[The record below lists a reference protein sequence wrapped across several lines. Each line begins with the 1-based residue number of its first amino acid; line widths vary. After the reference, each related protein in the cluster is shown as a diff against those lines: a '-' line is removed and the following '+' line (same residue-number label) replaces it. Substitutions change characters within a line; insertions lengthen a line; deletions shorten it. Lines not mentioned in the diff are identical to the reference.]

1 MKTQLNMQKIT
12 VILLSFIL
20 ATSTLIS
27 IIPLAIAQ
35 EEEYRTKQ
43 TYALIGATP
52 NPIGI
57 NQQVLL
63 HVAVTDYLVVVTD
76 GFEGLTV
83 TVTKPDGTTE
93 TLGPFRT
100 DATGGTG
107 TILVPT
113 MVGTYKLQTHFPGQW
128 YNWTRPPAFSTNIYG
143 DIWYEASDSEILELV
158 VTEEQREYYPQ
169 TQYPTE
175 YWSRPIDAQHRE
187 WATISAN
194 WLTTLPNQVAPNN
207 DDAPETAH
215 ILWAKPMQMGGL
227 AGGATGNHAFECGDA
242 YEGLFTG
249 SVIIGGVLFYNHYK
263 SGFPTQQ
270 VVAVD
275 LHTGEELWCKSLLD
289 PEGNSLRLSFGQ
301 TFYWDSYN
309 YHAVFPYLWCTSGST
324 WHAFDPFD
332 GQWVYSM
339 ENVPSGTNLYGPKGE
354 IYRYIVNLNAGTLS
368 LWNSSRVGSNSGSWG
383 SAVMGRTFNASRG
396 IEWTVN
402 IPTGLPGSITAQ
414 WFEDRIVGCD
424 APGYLTMGDLPI
436 HTWAISVSPGH
447 EGALIFNTTWIPP
460 PGDLTISWG
469 TRYSGAPSIEE
480 RVYTLWSKDT
490 QQHYGFSLDTG
501 QQIWGPTEPQPYL
514 DYLGIANI
522 IDGGILFSARMAGVV
537 NAYNVS
543 TGEHLWTYEVNDP
556 YTEILWSDNWPVRPL
571 FITDGKIY
579 YGHSEHSPVDPKP
592 RGAPFVCL
600 NVTNGEEIWRIDGAF
615 RVTDWGGLSVIG
627 DSIIATYNSYDQRV
641 YAIGRGPSAI
651 TVETPLTSIPKG
663 DSITIQGR
671 ITDISPGTRSDA
683 IMMRFP
689 NGVPAVADEVMSEW
703 MKYVYMQF
711 PMPSNVEGVEVI
723 LEAVD
728 PTGHYFVIDKVM
740 SDGAGMF
747 KKMWKPETEGEYTII
762 ARFAGSKSYWPSY
775 VESAISVGPTP
786 DAYPTYPGYQ
796 GPSASEVANSVVA
809 NLPADATPQEVAQA
823 VVNAMPEYPEPQEVT
838 IPEYTTM
845 DIILAILV
853 AIAIVIGLVLLFRK
867 K

>member
-1 MKTQLNMQKIT
+1 MG
-12 VILLSFIL
+12 
-20 ATSTLIS
+20 LINK
-27 IIPLAIAQ
+27 
-35 EEEYRTKQ
+35 Y
-43 TYALIGATP
+43 
-52 NPIGI
+52 
-57 NQQVLL
+57 
-63 HVAVTDYLVVVTD
+63 
-76 GFEGLTV
+76 
-83 TVTKPDGTTE
+83 
-93 TLGPFRT
+93 PFRT
-100 DATGGTG
+100 DSTGGTG
-107 TILVPT
+107 TIYTPS
-113 MVGTYKLQTHFPGQW
+113 MVGTYTLQTHFPGQW

-143 DIWYEASDSEILELV
+143 NIWYEASDSEILELV

-215 ILWAKPMQMGGL
+215 ILWTNPMQMGGL

-275 LHTGEELWCKSLLD
+275 LHTGEELWSKSLLD

-339 ENVPSGTNLYGPKGE
+339 ENVPSGTNLYAAE
-354 IYRYIVNLNAGTLS
+354 
-368 LWNSSRVGSNSGSWG
+368 
-383 SAVMGRTFNASRG
+383 RG
-396 IEWTVN
+396 IEWNVT

-414 WFEDRIVGCD
+414 WFGDRIVGCD

-447 EGALIFNTTWIPP
+447 EGALIFNTTWNPP

-480 RVYTLWSKDT
+480 KVYTLWSKDT

-501 QQIWGPTEPQPYL
+501 QQIWGPTDPQPYL

-543 TGEHLWTYEVNDP
+543 TGEHLWTYEVSDP

-641 YAIGRGPSAI
+641 YAIGKGPSAI
-651 TVETPLTSIPKG
+651 SVETPLNVIPKG
-663 DSITIQGR
+663 DSITIEGR
-671 ITDISPGTRSDA
+671 ITDISPGTRSDP
-683 IMMRFP
+683 ILMRFP
-689 NGVPAVADEVMSEW
+689 NGVPVVSDVVMSEW
-703 MKYVYMQF
+703 MKYVYIQF

-728 PTGHYFVIDKVM
+728 PAGNYFVIDKVM

-775 VESAISVGPTP
+775 AESALSVGAARDP
-786 DAYPTYPGYQ
+786 YPTYPGYQ
-796 GPSASEVANSVVA
+796 GPSSSEIANSVVA
-809 NLPADATPQEVAQA
+809 SMPADASPQEVAQA
-823 VVNAMPEYPEPQEVT
+823 VVNAMPEYPEQQEVT